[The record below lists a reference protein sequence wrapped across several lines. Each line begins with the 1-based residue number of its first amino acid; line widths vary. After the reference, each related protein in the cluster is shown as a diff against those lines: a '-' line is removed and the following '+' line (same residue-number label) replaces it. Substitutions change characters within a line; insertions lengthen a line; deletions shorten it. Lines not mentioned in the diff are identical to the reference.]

1 MKFEWLSSE
10 DISKLQSKV
19 LREYAQADRHTSSWK
34 ESVRNVWRD
43 YLLEQPREDKVK
55 VRKVLNNLTIRLST
69 FLHDEIQVKSI
80 SSNGQLGQEVAENAN
95 RMYEYN
101 FESMG
106 IKNKYREVLMD
117 DGLTGVG
124 CLAVDGWNDHEQE
137 PMVSYIDSRLTYPD
151 PKNWQDSN
159 MRFFGTKLRKSL
171 YELEADDA
179 YDNSAIQ
186 KVKLFEDFDISQVD
200 RDNDDLKWF
209 QETEKWEDQV
219 DIYNHITVFKG
230 KKDTTACLYLTS
242 WGSDI
247 TELMRLVKM
256 RPLTKGEMA
265 DPSTIDFGIKLFRA
279 KPLKGSYAGI
289 SIIDD
294 VGQYQDLETL
304 LTNLSIR
311 QAIEAAVGG
320 RTLIDSRLWINLD
333 DMANNKAIWS
343 TIPFTPNATAN
354 ITAQNGIYQEPT
366 KPQNPVI
373 PNTINQLW
381 QLAQL
386 ADPSGNALSQWM
398 SQGWAQTKAEVQTLQ
413 ENINQV
419 LSYMASNYMD
429 SLKWLWTSI
438 TRKYQTDMS
447 SQRTKEIALSNYKGQ
462 WRAYGF
468 KKNQFVPDGKIF
480 IQIVSK
486 AQQAIK
492 DSQDFAKIL
501 SVVSILKQSVK
512 PGSVQDTI
520 INRVL
525 LQKSGIR
532 GIKPEDLYP
541 LTRDE
546 RIAYSN
552 VEFLNQD
559 LEIKTKPKGWEDHN
573 VYINIYKQGIETNAQ
588 EKAIFEREQ
597 MILNEGLGTANGEI
611 EWESVWGGWEAR
623 QLGASMIAQENAQ
636 WGTPSLWS
644 VTA

>member
-1 MKFEWLSSE
+1 MDFYDLSSA
-10 DISKLQSKV
+10 DISKLRAKV
-19 LREYAQADRHTSSWK
+19 TREYAQADRHTESWK
-34 ESVRNVWRD
+34 QEVRNVWKE
-43 YLLEQPREDKVK
+43 YLLEKPAENKIK

-69 FLHDEIQVKSI
+69 FLHDEIQVKNI
-80 SSNGQLGQEVAENAN
+80 SSNGQLGQELAENAN
-95 RMYEYN
+95 KMYEYN

-106 IKNKYREVLMD
+106 IKNKYREALMD

-124 CLAVDGWNDHEQE
+124 CLAVDSWNDYEQE

-151 PKNWQDSN
+151 PKNWQDN
-159 MRFFGTKLRKSL
+159 TMRFFGTKLRKSL
-171 YELEADDA
+171 YELESDEA
-179 YDNSAIQ
+179 YNQTVLQ
-186 KVKLFEDFDISQVD
+186 KIKMLEDMDISEVES
-200 RDNDDLKWF
+200 DNNSIKDFND
-209 QETEKWEDQV
+209 TEKWEDQV
-219 DIYNHITVFKG
+219 DIY
-230 KKDTTACLYLTS
+230 
-242 WGSDI
+242 
-247 TELMRLVKM
+247 
-256 RPLTKGEMA
+256 KGEIA
-265 DPSTIDFGIKLFRA
+265 DPSKIDFWVKLFRA

-294 VGQYQDLETL
+294 VWQYQDLETML
-304 LTNLSIR
+304 SNLEIR

-320 RTLIDSRLWINLD
+320 RTLVDSRLWVNLN
-333 DMANNKAIWS
+333 DMANQKAVWS
-343 TIPFTPNATAN
+343 TIPFTPSPTSN

-373 PNTINQLW
+373 PNTISRLSQLS
-381 QLAQL
+381 QL

-429 SLKWLWTSI
+429 SLQWLWESI
-438 TRKYQTDMS
+438 TRSYQSNMS
-447 SQRTKEIALSNYKGQ
+447 SQRIKDIALSNSQ
-462 WRAYGF
+462 WDWRAYGF
-468 KKNQFVPDGKIF
+468 KKKQFVPDGKIF